1 MNRHSRDQW
10 LLVRAGAQLCALPLE
25 QVNETMRPQP
35 VRPVSG
41 APHFV
46 RGVAVLRGLPVPVI
60 DAASMI
66 GQTESTSRGS
76 RFVALKTADRRVAL
90 AVDEVIGVRR
100 IDEGALS
107 DLPRLLAAAS
117 EQVVSAIGTLDA
129 ELLMVL
135 ESGKLVPETVW
146 AAIEAERHR

>member
-1 MNRHSRDQW
+1 
-10 LLVRAGAQLCALPLE
+10 
-25 QVNETMRPQP
+25 MRPQR

-60 DAASMI
+60 DAASTI
-66 GQTESTSRGS
+66 GQTASTSSGS
-76 RFVALKTADRRVAL
+76 RFVALRMADRRVAL

-100 IDEGALS
+100 IEEGALS
-107 DLPRLLAAAS
+107 SVPRLLAAAN

-129 ELLMVL
+129 ELLIVL
-135 ESGKLVPETVW
+135 ESGKLVPEMVW
-146 AAIEAERHR
+146 ATIEAESPR